1 MSHAVRGTMMAAVGL
16 KGSRNLLLALAQG
29 TRDKIR
35 SSGWEN
41 TLPAFLRV
49 IMLYFVKLETL

>member
-1 MSHAVRGTMMAAVGL
+1 MMAAVGL